1 MLYKKL
7 ISSSIILSTLGVIGL
22 GSLEAYAQDASSQG
36 ILSVLEV
43 TDPVAPP
50 VDPGDGEDGEDG
62 GGIVDPGEPSNPG
75 EIGISKVTDWNF
87 GTLENYDPSLGA
99 TMVASRSENN
109 TFNHVIVD
117 DKREDSGSWSL
128 SVSSDAFRSGEK
140 SLTGTTIKMNSL
152 SANNYNTSALF
163 SGPGSLQLL
172 QDNESME
179 VLTAISGADGFTTI
193 SLGEVELSIPKH
205 QNIAEGEE
213 YTSVITWNLTSEPA

>member
-7 ISSSIILSTLGVIGL
+7 ISSSIILATLGAVGL
-22 GSLEAYAQDASSQG
+22 GSLEVYAQDASSQG
-36 ILSVLEV
+36 ILSILEV

-50 VDPGDGEDGEDG
+50 VDPDEGDDG
-62 GGIVDPGEPSNPG
+62 GGVVDPGEPSSPG
-75 EIGISKVTDWNF
+75 EIGISKVTDWQF

-99 TMVASRSENN
+99 TMVASRVENN

-128 SVSSDAFRSGEK
+128 SVSSDAFKSGDK
-140 SLTGTTIKMNSL
+140 SLTGTTIKLNSL
-152 SANNYNTSALF
+152 SANNYNQTASF
-163 SGPGSLQLL
+163 GGPSSLQLL

-179 VLTAISGADGFTTI
+179 VVTAIDGADGFTTI

-213 YTSVITWNLTSEPA
+213 YTSVITWNLTAEPA